1 MFLICTTYIQ
11 MINKYFCVHFTIFS
25 PNYENNILNIRPFTF
40 NGKKELNKMAKEVT
54 KELGQIEPQSK

>member
-1 MFLICTTYIQ
+1 